1 MELNTEDV
9 ETAEDVPVSR
19 VASFEITSVSPQAS
33 LLDVVAALVDGDVGI
48 VTVVEDGVT
57 RGVVSERDIIDA
69 IYDGA
74 DLSIVW
80 SADVMQTNLIHVD
93 PEMTVGAAGLRM
105 QNKGIRHLLV
115 GDAPLGIVSMRDIL
129 GALVGSDD

>member
-1 MELNTEDV
+1 MELNTADV
-9 ETAEDVPVSR
+9 DMAEDVPVSR
-19 VASFEITSVSPQAS
+19 VASYEITSVSPQAS

-57 RGVVSERDIIDA
+57 RGVVSERDVIDA

-74 DLSIVW
+74 DLSVVW

-105 QNKGIRHLLV
+105 QNEGIRHLLV
-115 GDAPLGIVSMRDIL
+115 GDPPLGIVSMRDIVA
-129 GALVGSDD
+129 ALVGSED